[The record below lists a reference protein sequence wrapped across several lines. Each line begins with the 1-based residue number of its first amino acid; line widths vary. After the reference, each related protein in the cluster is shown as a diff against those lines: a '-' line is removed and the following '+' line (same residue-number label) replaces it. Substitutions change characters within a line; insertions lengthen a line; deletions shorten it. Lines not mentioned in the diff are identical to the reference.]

1 MTFSELYQQVVN
13 YSDREKINIARN
25 SFATIA
31 NFFEDGE
38 KFAAF
43 IVNLTAVFA
52 GADNLVSRKEHELFI
67 TVTDL
72 NWDYETFYNM
82 VNEIDDAQA
91 RAAVDNLLDKVGGE
105 FKDAC
110 LMYGLAFLSID
121 DKITAAEKE
130 FFERIWG

>member
-52 GADNLVSRKEHELFI
+52 GAASPGSDTDVFLADVSGLSFAADLVPASAGFLDCNGCAFLQRSDNLAVRACAFPDIQGSSRYLAGLCQCQ
-67 TVTDL
+67 DG
-72 NWDYETFYNM
+72 N
-82 VNEIDDAQA
+82 QA
-91 RAAVDNLLDKVGGE
+91 
-105 FKDAC
+105 
-110 LMYGLAFLSID
+110 
-121 DKITAAEKE
+121 
-130 FFERIWG
+130 